1 MSLHLPTLL
10 IVTVLA
16 YLVFGLFQIAMWQLR
31 REREGQL
38 LWGFSNLSGAL
49 GGTLLCLRGLI
60 PDFASIA
67 LANGLLILAHSLM
80 WAGLRRFSGQTI
92 HWPVVWLAPLLLAG
106 LFLGPLAAN
115 PAARTCALALFM
127 LLFSSANFFDA
138 WRAQRQE
145 PLVMRRLVMLVF
157 LMTCAFMA
165 DRALY
170 MLQHATRPA
179 EYVVTHPMH
188 TVAALVAL
196 LIVTVWNLSILMMAS
211 ERLANRLTSIAHSD
225 GLTRVLNRTGF
236 RALAVRQVQRC
247 RRDKKPVSV
256 LLLDLDH
263 FKRINDSHGHE
274 AGDRLLCAF
283 ATTVSEMIRPGDLVA
298 RYGGE
303 EFCVLLPGVPLADAQ
318 AVAERLRE
326 GFANLRLRSEEAV
339 YGTTVSIGV
348 AQFLGGEMID
358 EAVSRADR
366 ALYQAKHR
374 GRNRVETTTT
384 AESSPM
390 EGATSDQPTV
400 SSCRP

>member
-10 IVTVLA
+10 VVTVLA

-49 GGTLLCLRGLI
+49 GGTLLCLRGVI

-80 WAGLRRFSGQTI
+80 WAGLRRFAGQPI

-106 LFLGPLAAN
+106 LFWGPLSGN
-115 PAARTCALALFM
+115 PPARTCALALFM
-127 LLFSSANFFDA
+127 MLFSGANFIDA
-138 WRAQRQE
+138 WRAQRLE
-145 PLVMRRLVMLVF
+145 PLVMRRLTMLVF
-157 LMTCAFMA
+157 LVTCAFMA

-188 TVAALVAL
+188 TVSALVAL

-211 ERLANRLTSIAHSD
+211 ERLANRLTDIAHSD

-236 RALAVRQVQRC
+236 RALAVRLVQRC
-247 RRDKKPVSV
+247 RRDRKPVSV

-263 FKRINDSHGHE
+263 FKKINDSHGHE

-283 ATTVSEMIRPGDLVA
+283 ADTVSGMIRPGDLLA

-303 EFCVLLPGVPLADAQ
+303 EFCVLLPGASLADAQ
-318 AVAERLRE
+318 AAAERLRE
-326 GFANLRLRSEEAV
+326 GFASIRLRSGDAD
-339 YGTTVSIGV
+339 YGATVSIGV

-374 GRNRVETTTT
+374 GRNRVETTETIG
-384 AESSPM
+384 
-390 EGATSDQPTV
+390 EGLPA
-400 SSCRP
+400 

>member
-49 GGTLLCLRGLI
+49 GGMLLLLRGVV

-80 WAGLRRFSGQTI
+80 WAGLRRFSGQPV
-92 HWPVVWLAPLLLAG
+92 HWWLVWAAPLLLAWLFWG
-106 LFLGPLAAN
+106 LPPVAGN
-115 PAARTCALALFM
+115 PPARTCVLALFM
-127 LLFSSANFFDA
+127 LLFSGANFVDA
-138 WRAQRQE
+138 WRAQRLE
-145 PLVMRRLVMLVF
+145 PLVMRRLVMTVF
-157 LMTCAFMA
+157 LVTCVFMG

-170 MLQHATRPA
+170 MLQHASRSV
-179 EYVVTHPMH
+179 EYTVTHPMH
-188 TVAALVAL
+188 TYSALVAL

-211 ERLANRLTSIAHSD
+211 ELLANRLTSLAHSD
-225 GLTRVLNRTGF
+225 GLTRALNRMGF

-247 RRDKKPVSV
+247 RRDRKPISV

-263 FKRINDSHGHE
+263 FKKINDTHGHE

-283 ATTVSEMIRPGDLVA
+283 AATMGEMIRPGDLLA

-303 EFCVLLPGVPLADAQ
+303 EFCVLLPETGLAEAA
-318 AVAERLRE
+318 AVGERLRE
-326 GFANLRLRSEEAV
+326 RFATVRIRADDAV
-339 YGTTVSIGV
+339 IGTTVSIGV

-374 GRNRVETTTT
+374 GRNRVETTETIT
-384 AESSPM
+384 ELAPSAQ
-390 EGATSDQPTV
+390 GILQQPQ
-400 SSCRP
+400 

>member
-10 IVTVLA
+10 VVTVLA

-49 GGTLLCLRGLI
+49 GGTLLCLRGVI

-67 LANGLLILAHSLM
+67 LANGLLILGHSLM
-80 WAGLRRFSGQTI
+80 WAGLRRFAGQPI

-106 LFLGPLAAN
+106 LFWGPLSGN
-115 PAARTCALALFM
+115 PPARTCALALFM
-127 LLFSSANFFDA
+127 MLFSGANFVDA
-138 WRAQRQE
+138 WRAQRLE
-145 PLVMRRLVMLVF
+145 PLVMRRLTMLVF
-157 LMTCAFMA
+157 LVTCAFMA
-165 DRALY
+165 ERALY

-179 EYVVTHPMH
+179 EYAVTHPMH
-188 TVAALVAL
+188 TIAALVAL

-211 ERLANRLTSIAHSD
+211 ERLANRLTDIAHSD

-247 RRDKKPVSV
+247 RRDRKPISV

-283 ATTVSEMIRPGDLVA
+283 ADTVSEMIRPGDLLA

-303 EFCVLLPGVPLADAQ
+303 EFCVLLPGASLADAQ

-326 GFANLRLRSEEAV
+326 GFASVRLRSGDAD
-339 YGTTVSIGV
+339 YGATVSIGV

-374 GRNRVETTTT
+374 GRNRVEA
-384 AESSPM
+384 AETIGESLP
-390 EGATSDQPTV
+390 A
-400 SSCRP
+400 